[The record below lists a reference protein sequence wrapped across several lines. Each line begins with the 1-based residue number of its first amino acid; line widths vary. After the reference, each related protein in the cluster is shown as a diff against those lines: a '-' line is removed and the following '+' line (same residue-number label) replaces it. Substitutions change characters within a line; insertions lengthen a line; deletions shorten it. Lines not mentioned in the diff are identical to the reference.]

1 MKGYSSAFKKPKDVC
16 WEQPVRKGRNG
27 NAGAASGNI
36 PVTGRLQCLSGYCPD
51 WLLAHFCVCHAFGDI
66 TGILLLP
73 PWALLLLPRHR
84 CAWCP
89 HRTDAT
95 LAWTQSTT
103 MQCWKLSVLLSSA
116 PAASILSPGI
126 TTKTQLWNIW
136 SNNEFAAL
144 LLLLSTMVT
153 AWVSGRPCS

>member
-27 NAGAASGNI
+27 NAGAASENI

-51 WLLAHFCVCHAFGDI
+51 WLLAHFCVCSAFGDI

-73 PWALLLLPRHR
+73 PLSTAPAPMTQTCLMSPSHRRHR
-84 CAWCP
+84 HLDKVHHHAMLE
-89 HRTDAT
+89 A
-95 LAWTQSTT
+95 
-103 MQCWKLSVLLSSA
+103 VLLSPA
-116 PAASILSPGI
+116 PAASILSPGV
-126 TTKTQLWNIW
+126 TTKPQLWNIW

-144 LLLLSTMVT
+144 LLLLSTMVI
-153 AWVSGRPCS
+153 AWVSERPCS